1 MPYRCLSPLPLGAV
15 KQIYE
20 TTQRL
25 QASGRV
31 ELHITQA
38 NGSIQVMPAE
48 WVKQVHDL
56 ALEVLSKRPEAQ

>member
-1 MPYRCLSPLPLGAV
+1 MVYRCLHPLPLGAV

-25 QASGRV
+25 QATGRV
-31 ELHITQA
+31 ELRVTQA

-56 ALEVLSKRPEAQ
+56 ALEVLSRRPEAQ

>member
-1 MPYRCLSPLPLGAV
+1 MVYRCLSPLPVGVV
-15 KQIYE
+15 KSIFE

-25 QASGRV
+25 DGSSKL
-31 ELHITQA
+31 ELHVTQG
-38 NGSIQVMPAE
+38 NGSIQVIPAE